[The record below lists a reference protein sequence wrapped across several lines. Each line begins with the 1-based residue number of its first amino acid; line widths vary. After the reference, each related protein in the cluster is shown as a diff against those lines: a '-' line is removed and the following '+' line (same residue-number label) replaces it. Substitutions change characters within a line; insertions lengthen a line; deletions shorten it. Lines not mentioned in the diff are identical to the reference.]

1 VSSYR
6 VVSCVLLGL
15 LAGAARGENIRS
27 GEIVRRDCHNALGHA
42 EITLFEN
49 GTLRLRQSQKGEDD
63 RFELAELG
71 PDELQGFENRLR
83 EVDLSEV
90 DAGGRAEMGG
100 DLVEVCDI
108 NLFLDEEDEDG
119 MLYRFGRFDSLPLS
133 LSHLNGIVNDMLQYV
148 EDHAPEIGLPPDYKP
163 KRGDILARNDGALFE
178 VIGLTSDKRGVELIG
193 VDQPLTIFVA
203 RESLREIFT
212 SLEKRR
218 RW

>member
-1 VSSYR
+1 MRSYR
-6 VVSCVLLGL
+6 VLGCLLCAVCAGTA
-15 LAGAARGENIRS
+15 LAENIRS
-27 GEIVRRDCHNALGHA
+27 GEIVRRDCHNSSGHA

-49 GTLRLRQSQKGEDD
+49 GTLRLRQTQKGEED

-83 EVDLSEV
+83 AVDLSEV
-90 DAGGRAEMGG
+90 DPGGRAEMGG
-100 DLVEVCDI
+100 DLVEECDI
-108 NLFLDEEDEDG
+108 HLFIDDEEG
-119 MLYRFGRFDSLPLS
+119 VVYRFGRFDSLPLS

-163 KRGDILARNDGALFE
+163 KRGDILARHDGALFE

-203 RESLREIFT
+203 RDSLRDMFT